1 MPAVTISTAT
11 EQDLFTLN
19 KMMFDLHQEHHLACP
34 DHFKTAEV
42 IAQEGDKEIA
52 DYLNHPEC
60 LVYVAK
66 QNNEVIGFITGHFCE
81 LISAV
86 SKPVL
91 MGSVDEF
98 YVLPCYRNQSVG
110 QQLLARIEREL
121 KNYGVVQL
129 FVEVWDFNQ
138 KAQQFYQQVGFDAH
152 IHWLRKPL

>member
-1 MPAVTISTAT
+1 
-11 EQDLFTLN
+11 
-19 KMMFDLHQEHHLACP
+19 
-34 DHFKTAEV
+34 
-42 IAQEGDKEIA
+42 
-52 DYLNHPEC
+52 
-60 LVYVAK
+60 
-66 QNNEVIGFITGHFCE
+66 VIGFITGHFCE